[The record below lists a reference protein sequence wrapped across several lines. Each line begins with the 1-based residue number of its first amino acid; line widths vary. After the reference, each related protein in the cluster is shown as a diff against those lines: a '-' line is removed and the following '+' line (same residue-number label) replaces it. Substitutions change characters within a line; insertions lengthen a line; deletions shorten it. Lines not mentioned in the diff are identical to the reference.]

1 MTQKGQVTIPAELR
15 ARLGLRPGDRVA
27 FEWDGASARIVKASS
42 HVLRSFGSIEPLH
55 QTGHGDDRSHSER
68 NVQGPARREG

>member
-42 HVLRSFGSIEPLH
+42 RVLRSFGSIEPR
-55 QTGHGDDRSHSER
+55 GHTAPEGDQHTSEAS
-68 NVQGPARREG
+68 V